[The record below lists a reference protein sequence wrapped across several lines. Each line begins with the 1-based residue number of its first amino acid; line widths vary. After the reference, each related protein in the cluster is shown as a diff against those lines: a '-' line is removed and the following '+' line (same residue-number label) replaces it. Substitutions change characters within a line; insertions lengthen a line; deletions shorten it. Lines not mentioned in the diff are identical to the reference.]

1 MFRSRRLGDNAPNDD
16 RDGGYPV
23 LKIEVS
29 YRGIIAAVLAIAA
42 LFALVQLWPVVLLVI
57 TAFIFMAALLPYVDW
72 LVRRGVPRTAAVLL
86 LLVLILAVTAGLF
99 ALVVPA
105 MIDEFQSVRDN
116 LPEDARKLE
125 DLLARFGVDVQLQ
138 DRARNINWTNL
149 ISGRAAI
156 DYGQRLFQTTLS
168 ILTIIVL
175 TVYLLVET
183 PRLSRFFNQFVP
195 AHREQ
200 EARRI
205 LASLERVVGGYIRG
219 QVITSLAITVFT
231 LVVLLIL
238 DVSNP
243 LAFAVLAGFTD
254 IIPIVGALIA
264 VVPPTFSAFEDS
276 PTKALIVLA
285 LLTAYQQFE
294 DRFFVP
300 RVYGSTLNLPPLI
313 VLIAVLAGG
322 ELFGIPGVL
331 LALPA
336 AAVGRVF
343 LDYVLENRIGGIGPV
358 STEEVLAPDE
368 PASDIRSNP
377 GT

>member
-1 MFRSRRLGDNAPNDD
+1 M
-16 RDGGYPV
+16 
-23 LKIEVS
+23 LKLEVS
-29 YRGIIAAVLAIAA
+29 YRGIIVGVLAVVT
-42 LFALVQLWPVVLLVI
+42 LFALVRLWPVVLLVI

-86 LLVLILAVTAGLF
+86 LLVVILAIIGGLF

-105 MIDEFQSVRDN
+105 MIDEFQSIRDN
-116 LPEDARKLE
+116 LPEDARKME
-125 DLLARFGVDVQLQ
+125 DLLANLGIDVQLQ
-138 DRARNINWTNL
+138 DRARDINWTDL

-156 DYGQRLFQTTLS
+156 DYGQRIFQTTLS
-168 ILTIIVL
+168 MLTIIVL

-183 PRLSRFFNQFVP
+183 PRLSRFFFQFVS
-195 AHREQ
+195 AEREP
-200 EARRI
+200 EVKRI

-219 QVITSLAITVFT
+219 QVITSLAITIFT
-231 LVVLLIL
+231 LIVLLIL
-238 DVSNP
+238 DVKNP
-243 LAFAVLAGFTD
+243 LAFAVLAGFAD
-254 IIPIVGALIA
+254 IIPIIGALIA
-264 VVPPTFSAFEDS
+264 VIPPTFSAFEDS

-285 LLTAYQQFE
+285 LLGAYQQFE
-294 DRFFVP
+294 DRILVP

-343 LDYVLENRIGGIGPV
+343 FDYVLENRVAGIGPV
-358 STEEVLAPDE
+358 STDEVMAPDE
-368 PASDIRSNP
+368 PASATRTKSEH
-377 GT
+377 